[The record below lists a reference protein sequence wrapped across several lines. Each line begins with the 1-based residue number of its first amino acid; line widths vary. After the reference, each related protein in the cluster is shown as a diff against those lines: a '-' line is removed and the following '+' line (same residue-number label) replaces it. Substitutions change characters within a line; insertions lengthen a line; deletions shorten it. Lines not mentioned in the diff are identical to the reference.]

1 MGAVLVKVKADLLT
15 RPLISALI
23 LVTIVTS
30 STLLTLALATLAN
43 ISGPYDRAFEEL
55 NSAHLWLYFERGKV
69 TRRDVDRIEHLP
81 ETEASTG
88 LRYSVVGR
96 AEIAG
101 ERTWVTLGALPGEAP
116 AVNRLLLLE
125 GRDLARRQAEV
136 VANTVWKDTHGLAAG
151 DLVQVARAGGGEV
164 DLPVAG
170 LAYDPMW
177 DWYASEQVPYLYV
190 TEDTLRDLYPDE
202 TTWSWALGL
211 RLADPNAVDEAL
223 AAVDEVLHGQGLETH
238 ADWRRMRESALFG
251 VRMNLVFLG
260 AFGLF
265 ASLATV
271 LVIASSVGSIVLS
284 QFRQVGVLKAV
295 GFTPGQVLW
304 LYLGQYLVLSL
315 VGGPVGVAVG
325 TVLSPLALR
334 NMPASLGAGYRP
346 AVEPGLILAVQGI
359 VSATALLAAA
369 GAAWRAAQANI
380 IRAIAVGAEAPRK
393 RAPLLLRWATR
404 LGLPP
409 VSLLALGDLYARPIR
424 TLLTGVN
431 LSLGVVGIVFG
442 LTINETVNRYREDP
456 SLLGVAYDAVVT
468 RERFGDARTRHEL
481 RMAPGVEAFY
491 SEERLE
497 ATTPEG
503 ASFQVRAI
511 QGDLAPFPVKVE
523 EGRLLRPDTMEA
535 IAGRGLLD
543 WLGLQVGDRVTA
555 TLEGKE
561 SRPVTWQIVGQY
573 PEPANVGRML
583 TVNLEPLRRLAPAA
597 EPRAYYL
604 KLRPGADPFLLEER
618 LESGPNAD
626 LNVALVEERIPD
638 DVRYLQLAIYV
649 LSAVLIGIAL
659 INVFNSSLL
668 AVREKVRDVGIYKT
682 VGMTPG
688 QVVAMVGTSAGLLGL
703 ASAIL
708 GIPVG
713 LLLTTSLMDT
723 LTASYGFGRVDVTLN
738 AVYLGLLVPLI
749 GLVSMAGSLLPG
761 RWAAGCSIVHV
772 LRSE

>member
-1 MGAVLVKVKADLLT
+1 A
-15 RPLISALI
+15 
-23 LVTIVTS
+23 TS

-55 NSAHLWLYFERGKV
+55 SSAHLWLYFERGRV

-81 ETEASTG
+81 GVEASTG
-88 LRYSVVGR
+88 LRYSVVSR
-96 AEIAG
+96 ATIG
-101 ERTWVTLGALPGEAP
+101 DERAWVTLAAIPSAPP

-125 GRDLARRQAEV
+125 GHNLAQRQEETL
-136 VANTVWKDTHGLAAG
+136 ANTVWKDTHDLATG
-151 DLVQVARAGGGEV
+151 DRVTVTRAGGGEV
-164 DLPVAG
+164 VLPVAG

-202 TTWSWALGL
+202 MAWSWALGL
-211 RLADPNAVDEAL
+211 RLVDPGAVGETL
-223 AAVDEVLHGQGLETH
+223 AAVEDTLHGEGLETH

-284 QFRQVGVLKAV
+284 QFRQIGVLKAV

-304 LYLGQYLVLSL
+304 LYLGQYLALSL
-315 VGGPVGVAVG
+315 VGGPVGLVLGMA
-325 TVLSPLALR
+325 LSPLALR

-359 VSATALLAAA
+359 VSATVLLAAA

-380 IRAIAVGAEAPRK
+380 IRAIGVGAEAPRK
-393 RAPLLLRWATR
+393 RAPMLLRWATR

-409 VSLLALGDLYARPIR
+409 VLLLGLGDLYARPFR
-424 TLLTGVN
+424 SLLTGVN
-431 LSLGVVGIVFG
+431 LALGVMGIVFG
-442 LTINETVNRYREDP
+442 LTINETVNRYREEP
-456 SLLGVAYDAVVT
+456 SLLGIAYDAVVT
-468 RERFGDARTRHEL
+468 REEFGDGKTRHML
-481 RMAPGVEAFY
+481 SMAPSVEAFY
-491 SEERLE
+491 AEERLQV
-497 ATTPEG
+497 TTSAG
-503 ASFQVRAI
+503 DSFQVRAI
-511 QGDLAPFPVKVE
+511 DGDLAPFPVKVE
-523 EGRLLRPDTMEA
+523 EGRLLQPGAMEA

-543 WLGLQVGDRVTA
+543 WLGLRVGDRLTA
-555 TLEGKE
+555 TLEGRE
-561 SRPVTWQIVGQY
+561 NRPVTWQIVGQY
-573 PEPANVGRML
+573 PEPADVGRML
-583 TVNLEPLRRLAPAA
+583 TVNLEPLRRLAPAD
-597 EPRAYYL
+597 PSVYYL
-604 KLRPGADPFLLEER
+604 KLRPGSDPSLLEQS
-618 LESGPNAD
+618 LESGANAD

-659 INVFNSSLL
+659 VNVFNSSLL

-703 ASAIL
+703 VSAVV

-713 LLLTTSLMDT
+713 LLLTTGLMDL
-723 LTASYGFGRVDVTLN
+723 LTASYGFGRVDVTVN
-738 AVYLGLLVPLI
+738 ALYLGLLVPAI
-749 GLVSMAGSLLPG
+749 SLVSMAGSLLPG